1 MPAESA
7 GQATSQ
13 SSFAGPTDLL
23 PVDLVQSTQGAGSC
37 SASVYYSKYIYDQT
51 GSNSN
56 SENHSYDMYM
66 SVTKKQMED
75 CLDVVNEV
83 MAILP
88 KNLCV
93 IDCAG
98 GGVV

>member
-1 MPAESA
+1 
-7 GQATSQ
+7 
-13 SSFAGPTDLL
+13 
-23 PVDLVQSTQGAGSC
+23 
-37 SASVYYSKYIYDQT
+37 
-51 GSNSN
+51 
-56 SENHSYDMYM
+56 MYV

-93 IDCAG
+93 IDGAG